1 MTNKENRKPP
11 NNSPQQSR
19 TNALDADGIEG
30 LFTML
35 DAMSDGVAYYNSQG
49 QLVLFNQ
56 AFVDIHQDI
65 ANSIIPGVSFAE
77 IIEAGLQADLWDL
90 DGQSP
95 DAFTKAQLEARIED
109 GVETLV
115 RFKDGR
121 FILRREFRTSD
132 GGMIGVRSDITELK
146 RREEELRLAK
156 RAAERADKAKSEFLA
171 NMSHEIRT
179 PMNGVM
185 GMAELLAGTDLD
197 SRQRDFADVIIKS
210 GAALLTILNDI
221 LDFSKIDAGQM
232 VLNPTPFS
240 LHEAVEDVATLISS
254 RAAQKDV
261 EMVVRIAPSVPGSLI
276 GDVGRLRQIITNLVS
291 NAVKF
296 TDDGQ
301 VLIDVDC
308 DLDEDDMATLHVKIE
323 DTGMGIEKDKCAL
336 VFEKFSQVD
345 GSASRQHEGT
355 GLGLAISSSLVHLM
369 EGEIGVESE
378 PGIGSCFWFRISLPI
393 DDAIKNEKIETVDF
407 TGRHALIVDDNTVN
421 LSILEQQLRGWG
433 FEVTAISKAMD
444 VLTYL
449 GSVEPAQFDILI
461 FDYQMPVL
469 DGAALTRLVRDTRS
483 WADTPILMLTSVD
496 QLDDGRRFGEL
507 DIQGH
512 LSKPARTKLLRR
524 LISDALGIRVGPIPI
539 TASDDAIARE
549 RRGSAQTMILVA
561 EDNPVNQQVI
571 CAMLDGVGFSHQLA
585 KNGAEAV
592 EMFYETRP
600 RLVLMDI
607 SMPLLDGLEAT
618 RKIRQIENVMEIEV
632 EPVPI
637 IGVSAHAIND
647 DRERCL
653 GAGMND
659 YIAKPIS
666 PNRLI
671 EVIYR
676 WLDENNPRSTDTC

>member
-1 MTNKENRKPP
+1 MTNKENRKPS

-393 DDAIKNEKIETVDF
+393 DDAIKNEEIETVDF

-618 RKIRQIENVMEIEV
+618 RKIRQIENAMEIEV

>member
-1 MTNKENRKPP
+1 MTNKENRKPS

-618 RKIRQIENVMEIEV
+618 RKIRQIENAMEIEV

>member
-1 MTNKENRKPP
+1 MTNKENRKPS

>member
-1 MTNKENRKPP
+1 MTNKENRKPS

-512 LSKPARTKLLRR
+512 LSKPARTKLLRK

-676 WLDENNPRSTDTC
+676 WLDENNPCSTDTC

>member
-1 MTNKENRKPP
+1 MTNKENRKPS

-77 IIEAGLQADLWDL
+77 IIEAGLQAGLWDL

-618 RKIRQIENVMEIEV
+618 RKIRQIENAMEIEV

>member
-1 MTNKENRKPP
+1 MTNKENRKPS

-197 SRQRDFADVIIKS
+197 SRQRDFADVIIKP

-232 VLNPTPFS
+232 VLNPMPFS

-618 RKIRQIENVMEIEV
+618 RKIRQIENAMEIEV

-676 WLDENNPRSTDTC
+676 WLDENNPRSMDTC